1 MRMVVTALAA
11 ALAAGGLVAAQAA
24 VPPTPIPDAPVL
36 SGNQPLRLSQGLPSD
51 VEQRMGIRPNSANR
65 DRRGGVPSDWEQH
78 GRRGGVPSDWEQ
90 HGYRAGPRFSDR
102 RHYCE
107 QRALRRGLDGREFQ
121 RFVRYCVD
129 R

>member
-11 ALAAGGLVAAQAA
+11 ALVSSAQAA
-24 VPPTPIPDAPVL
+24 APPITSPNASAV
-36 SGNQPLRLSQGLPSD
+36 SGDQLLRLSQNLPSD
-51 VEQRMGIRPNSANR
+51 IEQRMGIRPNSANR
-65 DRRGGVPSDWEQH
+65 DRRGGVPSDWEQR
-78 GRRGGVPSDWEQ
+78 GYRRGGVPSNWEQ

-107 QRALRRGLDGREFQ
+107 QRALRRGLDGWEF
-121 RFVRYCVD
+121 RRYVRYCVE